1 MPLDQIEGLAHAGQ
15 HAERE
20 DVDLENMQRVEV
32 VLVPCDDGAVPHRR
46 VLDRHQLG
54 QRAAGDHKAADM
66 LREMP
71 RKADQLR
78 GEVERE
84 AQGAVSGVE
93 PGLAHPLIG
102 DRVVAPAPHDAGE
115 RSDDIDAETQDLA
128 DLADRRARAVADYGG
143 GETGAVAAVFFVDVL
158 DHFFAPLVLEIDI
171 DVGRLVAR
179 GADEALEQHID
190 AGRVDRGDAEAVAD
204 DGVGSGA
211 ASLTQDAAPPR
222 KPHDIVDGQEIAG
235 IVEPLDQLELV
246 LDQITDLVRN
256 AEYSLSLRLPGGEGR
271 GEGG

>member
-1 MPLDQIEGLAHAGQ
+1 
-15 HAERE
+15 
-20 DVDLENMQRVEV
+20 
-32 VLVPCDDGAVPHRR
+32 
-46 VLDRHQLG
+46 
-54 QRAAGDHKAADM
+54 M

-93 PGLAHPLIG
+93 PGLAHSLIG
-102 DRVVAPAPHDAGE
+102 NRVVAPAPHDAGE
-115 RSDDIDAETQDLA
+115 RGDDIDAETQDLA

-158 DHFFAPLVLEIDI
+158 DHLLAPLVLEIDI

-204 DGVGSGA
+204 DRIGGRA
-211 ASLTQDAAPPR
+211 APLTQDAAPPR
-222 KPHDIVDGQEIAG
+222 KPHDVMNGQEIAC

-246 LDQITDLVRN
+246 LDQITDLRGHPSSVVIPAKAGIHGASVRTV
-256 AEYSLSLRLPGGEGR
+256 ALDPRFRGGDGGAKALRGTLPGEFFKVLR
-271 GEGG
+271 SEEHTSELQSP